1 MAPLMKGEFSML
13 LIVYVVM
20 VDSSRR
26 SSRVRFK
33 EGASLKEVEYKTK
46 VSRPKKTPKI
56 SSKWLSLCFS

>member
-20 VDSSRR
+20 FDSSRR

-33 EGASLKEVEYKTK
+33 EGVSLKEVENTAK
-46 VSRPKKTPKI
+46 VSRPKKKPKF